1 MKIKGIP
8 VSLKNCTMN
17 FTDKNRMKTIILK
30 LGDVFCDIIAPRR
43 CIICNCFVNIGS
55 NVCICLDCRDK
66 LVGFGKFIVNDGKCY
81 NEAVC
86 ALPYEGYVRNS
97 MAEYKFRSKKYL
109 YKTFADAVYG
119 KIRDRSFLKED
130 CIICPVPMH
139 PNRDRNYNQSELIA
153 RRIGELTGIE
163 VIPDL
168 LVKIRDI
175 KPLSSMGYSMRRLSI
190 RDSITLNVTAYDIFG
205 KNIILVD
212 DIYTSGATT
221 NECSRILKSYGCA
234 HITVLTAC
242 YTEMKGDT
250 KNADADT
257 GGV

>member
-1 MKIKGIP
+1 MKIKDIP
-8 VSLKNCTMN
+8 ASRKNCTVN
-17 FTDKNRMKTIILK
+17 STDKNIMKNIISK
-30 LGDVFCDIIAPRR
+30 FADVLCDIIAPRR

-55 NVCICLDCRDK
+55 IVCICSDCRGK
-66 LVGFGKFIVNDGKCY
+66 LDGFGKYIVNDGKY
-81 NEAVC
+81 YDEAVC

-97 MAEYKFRSKKYL
+97 MAEYKFRSKRYL
-109 YKTFADAVYG
+109 YKTFADAVYE

-130 CIICPVPMH
+130 FIICPVPMH
-139 PNRDRNYNQSELIA
+139 PNRDRRYNQSELIA
-153 RRIGELTGIE
+153 RRIGELTGAQ

-190 RDSITLNVTAYDIFG
+190 RDSIALNIAYYDIFG

-221 NECSRILKSYGCA
+221 NECSRILKSCGCRRV
-234 HITVLTAC
+234 TVLAAC
-242 YTEMKGDT
+242 YTELKGDT

-257 GGV
+257 VGV